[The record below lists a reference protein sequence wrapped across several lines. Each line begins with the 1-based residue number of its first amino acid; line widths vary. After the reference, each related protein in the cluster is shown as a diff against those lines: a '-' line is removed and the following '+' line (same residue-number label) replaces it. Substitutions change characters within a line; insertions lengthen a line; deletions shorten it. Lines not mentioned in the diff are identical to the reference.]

1 MTRPRSTKWRK
12 SSRSNEG
19 GNCVEVAE
27 LPDAIA
33 VRDSKDP
40 AGPLLA
46 FNSDAWHTFVA
57 AVHDGEFDT

>member
-1 MTRPRSTKWRK
+1 MEWRK
-12 SSRSNEG
+12 SNRSG
-19 GNCVEVAE
+19 DSGNCLEIAE

-40 AGPLLA
+40 AGPVLA

-57 AVHDGEFDT
+57 AVHNGQFDT